1 MVFIG
6 KTKDQS
12 PNSAS
17 IHAMDIFKTTDEMR
31 TWSTRQRHEGLDIA
45 FVPTM
50 GALHQGHLSLLREGR
65 KRGDRLVLSIYVNP
79 TQFGPTEDL
88 GKYPRD
94 LDGDLKK
101 ACDEGVDVVFLPSDQ
116 VMYPHGYTTYVTV
129 EDLDKPL
136 CGMTRPTHFRG
147 VATVVAKLFNIVA
160 PDVAVFGEKDFQQL
174 TLIRRMVRDLDLPVE
189 IVGCP
194 IVREPDGLAMS
205 SRNAYLS
212 PTEREAACSL
222 FRSLNIAK
230 AMVDDGIIDAGEII
244 KEVRATIETTKL
256 VRIDYV
262 KLVDPDTLK
271 DQPVFGTPALLAIA
285 AFVGKT
291 RLIDNRLFP

>member
-1 MVFIG
+1 MVFTG
-6 KTKDQS
+6 KTKCWDL
-12 PNSAS
+12 NSAN
-17 IHAMDIFKTTDEMR
+17 IHAMDIFKTADEMR
-31 TWSTRQRHEGLDIA
+31 TWSTRQRHGGLSIA

-65 KRGDRLVLSIYVNP
+65 RRGDRLVLSIYVNP
-79 TQFGPTEDL
+79 TQFGPAEDL
-88 GKYPRD
+88 EKYPRD

-101 ACDEGVDVVFLPSDQ
+101 AQDEEVNGVFLPTDQ
-116 VMYPHGYTTYVTV
+116 VMYPRGYKTYVTV

-136 CGMTRPTHFRG
+136 CGITRPTHFRG

-160 PDVAVFGEKDFQQL
+160 PDVAIFGEKDFQQL
-174 TLIRRMVRDLDLPVE
+174 TLIRRMTRDLNLPVE
-189 IVGCP
+189 IVSCP

-205 SRNAYLS
+205 SRNANLS

-222 FRSLNIAK
+222 FRSLNVAK
-230 AMVDDGIIDAGEII
+230 AMVDDGITDAAEII

-256 VRIDYV
+256 ARIDYA

-271 DQPVFGTPALLAIA
+271 DQPVFRTPALLAIA

-291 RLIDNRLFP
+291 RLIDNRLFE